1 MRGCR
6 KLHRPRLR
14 RRPLDFPGFVYYG
27 GTFTTVDAP
36 AATPTGVTAINDHG
50 DIAGQADLD
59 AFAATAAHGDGV
71 TSMDDFLPGASG
83 VGSGSSQSAN
93 AAGISD
99 QDPSTRCPSA
109 RCHSPES
116 PEAALSLMTDGHA

>member
-71 TSMDDFLPGASG
+71 TSMDDFLPGASAMDG
-83 VGSGSSQSAN
+83 GSSQSAN
-93 AAGISD
+93 AAGVSD
-99 QDPSTRCPSA
+99 QDPSTTVPIGAMQFA
-109 RCHSPES
+109 RS
-116 PEAALSLMTDGHA
+116 PEAALSLMTDGHG